1 MNMPK
6 FTFAVTSA
14 NFQERVLRSSGPVLV
29 EFGAS
34 WCPPCKMI
42 APLVEAIAQKYR
54 GILDVGVVDD
64 DTDPDIAPMYG
75 VQGLPTLILFQNG
88 KPVQRI
94 VGFRPQHQLEAALLP
109 YLDRVRENPHP
120 SKV

>member
-1 MNMPK
+1 MKMPK

-14 NFQERVLRSSGPVLV
+14 NFQERVLNAAVPVLV

-42 APLVEAIAQKYR
+42 APLVENIAQKYN
-54 GILDVGVVDD
+54 GTLDVGTVDD
-64 DTDPDIAPMYG
+64 DTDPDIAPMYD

-88 KPVQRI
+88 KPIQRI
-94 VGFRPQHQLEAALLP
+94 VGVRPQHQLEAVLQP
-109 YLDRVRENPHP
+109 YVTDVRQDVGQH
-120 SKV
+120 